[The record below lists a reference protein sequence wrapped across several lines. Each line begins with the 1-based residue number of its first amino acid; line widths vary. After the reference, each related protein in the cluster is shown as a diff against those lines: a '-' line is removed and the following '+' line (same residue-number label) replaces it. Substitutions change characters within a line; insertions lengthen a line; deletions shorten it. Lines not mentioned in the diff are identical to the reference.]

1 MAKKLAFLFTALA
14 LVGLVAGNRR
24 AALDFTQRPLISTKP
39 VRNVCLVFYQGIVHC
54 DADKDPSTYSGYEVE
69 LFRKSS
75 AYLYSK
81 GREEWAP
88 ENYTFT
94 CMGWDGLMEDLLLE
108 PASRTCD
115 VGVAGISATSER
127 IAAGY
132 HFTYP
137 TYNSGRRIMVA
148 MSATVDMFLFL
159 RPFDQSV
166 WLLLFTTSVVVC
178 ISVLLAEVPIRRIFR
193 RPAPALEKYCNLQWA
208 ATGML
213 LQATQQ
219 FTAKSTGARL
229 MILGYAFLV
238 LIVINM
244 YIATLA
250 SQLTVTTINLKV
262 NGLSDVVNKPVGI
275 FEADVDNFKRF
286 NLDFAVPLPWN
297 DAQVSG
303 ESLSIPAG
311 SFNLPH
317 SSPGTL
323 SSQDEVNMIAQLR
336 SGIVQ
341 ALILDAPFVEYHAA
355 ESCDLYAVGEMLLPV
370 NLAYAFPSDVPLDYI
385 ELFNQALTIMEEQ
398 GTMGDLQQQFITP
411 PGGCPSKKSNVA
423 SSTISLQQV
432 AGLWVFLGAAVVA
445 GLSWNCCSWFLRH
458 RLARGAGLKVS
469 HSLNS
474 TNSVLPSADSV
485 AGSVRN
491 RSLINANPELSW
503 LSVAEATT
511 QEEAMEMM
519 EGHVK
524 VVDQRVKHLSEAIEH
539 RFASLNEQLFGL
551 APEPVYQVAF
561 TRKK

>member
-1 MAKKLAFLFTALA
+1 ML
-14 LVGLVAGNRR
+14 G
-24 AALDFTQRPLISTKP
+24 
-39 VRNVCLVFYQGIVHC
+39 
-54 DADKDPSTYSGYEVE
+54 
-69 LFRKSS
+69 
-75 AYLYSK
+75 
-81 GREEWAP
+81 AP
-88 ENYTFT
+88 
-94 CMGWDGLMEDLLLE
+94 LLLIE
-108 PASRTCD
+108 EVLVTVEVPAS
-115 VGVAGISATSER
+115 G
-127 IAAGY
+127 
-132 HFTYP
+132 
-137 TYNSGRRIMVA
+137 GR
-148 MSATVDMFLFL
+148 
-159 RPFDQSV
+159 
-166 WLLLFTTSVVVC
+166 
-178 ISVLLAEVPIRRIFR
+178 
-193 RPAPALEKYCNLQWA
+193 
-208 ATGML
+208 
-213 LQATQQ
+213 
-219 FTAKSTGARL
+219 
-229 MILGYAFLV
+229 
-238 LIVINM
+238 

-262 NGLSDVVNKPVGI
+262 NGLSDVINKPVGI

-297 DAQVSG
+297 DA
-303 ESLSIPAG
+303 
-311 SFNLPH
+311 
-317 SSPGTL
+317 
-323 SSQDEVNMIAQLR
+323 QDEVNMIAQLR

-432 AGLWVFLGAAVVA
+432 
-445 GLSWNCCSWFLRH
+445 
-458 RLARGAGLKVS
+458 
-469 HSLNS
+469 
-474 TNSVLPSADSV
+474 LPSADSV

-524 VVDQRVKHLSEAIEH
+524 VVDQRVKQLSEAIEH
-539 RFASLNEQLFGL
+539 SFASLNEQLFGL

-561 TRKK
+561 TRKKSFSEKATDALATVFGSKTAQGSAQRLPSFGGNGDDAPEAVAVISLPSMPVKQQPSGSLTTTPSGEPG